1 VTKVYITINNHFNNT
16 MTRLLCV
23 FVVLLVAF
31 SCHVAGV
38 DVQRRASSAATM
50 NMAYSLPN
58 HRSLAETAFDAV
70 KKENGGDAGPKENL
84 YKSVQRHREQQ
95 RQKDSKKERSIFSK
109 IKSFVSDKFEKV
121 STHAGVAFGKAFN
134 FVVGKKDEAQSVLD
148 KSHNFHEYVQRVNL
162 RLGVTYPDVP
172 LPGNKP
178 ISRSDSLRTI
188 ALRLFTVRHVG
199 SGSVSGARAMA
210 ATHEGDRQ
218 YWHSMSSGTNKHE
231 TNGAV
236 VSAITLYLKELY
248 EDSRKAQPV
257 EHRWWYYGRILHAI
271 EDSYSDAHVNRAND
285 EDLSVRF
292 FENYADQD
300 GHKHSISDDSPEH
313 DLELINEA
321 RADNDLDDADIKLR
335 LKLQKHKKLL
345 WRRAE
350 EMSIA
355 FLRIVWDNVASS
367 PGEAAPDKWKEIRK
381 FLDENVYYFSSAWLM
396 AGAGGSVP
404 EYAKKGVKGRNRDS
418 YVHGDFTPDEKLFMH
433 DLNYVMQQPESNR
446 VTVIITH
453 ITGHNLHDA
462 DLIGE
467 SDAFVVIK
475 SGKLT
480 PFQTQT
486 VAPTAMRRQSKEF
499 DVEWN
504 LFREMSLPA
513 STVMHI
519 EVYDSD
525 TLIGVPKPEDSD
537 FMGKGEIT
545 FEDFLSP
552 NSKHFAHERVT
563 VTRKINLT
571 RKGKPAGYLMI
582 TGDVSKF
589 TAIPVPNG
597 PDTRA
602 VV

>member
-1 VTKVYITINNHFNNT
+1 

-355 FLRIVWDNVASS
+355 FLRIVWDNVAST
-367 PGEAAPDKWKEIRK
+367 PGEAAPDKWREIAK
-381 FLDENVYYFSSAWLM
+381 LLDSEIYSFDSSWFTAT
-396 AGAGGSVP
+396 AGGSVP
-404 EYAKKGVKGRNRDS
+404 EYAKKGVKGRGRDA
-418 YVHGDFTPDEKLFMH
+418 YDFGVRTEDEQLIQH
-433 DLNYVMQQPESNR
+433 NLNYMMQHVSSKLIEL
-446 VTVIITH
+446 TVTH
-453 ITGHNLHDA
+453 ITGKDLYDA

-467 SDAFVVIK
+467 SDPFIVIETGQVA
-475 SGKLT
+475 S
-480 PFQTQT
+480 FQTQA
-486 VAPTAMRRQSKEF
+486 VAPTAMRRRSKEF
-499 DVEWN
+499 DVEWK
-504 LFREMSLPA
+504 LDHHIMLPET
-513 STVMHI
+513 TVI
-519 EVYDSD
+519 YFKVYDSD

-537 FMGKGEIT
+537 FMGEGEIT
-545 FEDFLSP
+545 LIDWLPSTSRFVDNE
-552 NSKHFAHERVT
+552 K
-563 VTRKINLT
+563 VTRKVKIT
-571 RKGKPAGYLMI
+571 HKGKPAGFLMV
-582 TGDVSKF
+582 TGYVSMSS
-589 TAIPVPNG
+589 TILAG
-597 PDTRA
+597 PTMRSIA
-602 VV
+602 